1 MFLRKT
7 GDGFQSQ
14 WLTVWISTVTGQ
26 VTEEGLWLRGQSTW
40 KMQCYSMLNSQ
51 LFMIFKKLFKEHH
64 GESELACSVCSNC
77 CLQTCHLSP
86 VVVVVVFRVGSKIA
100 CSSC

>member
-1 MFLRKT
+1 MLLRKT

-40 KMQCYSMLNSQ
+40 KNAV
-51 LFMIFKKLFKEHH
+51 LFDV
-64 GESELACSVCSNC
+64 ELSTV
-77 CLQTCHLSP
+77 HD
-86 VVVVVVFRVGSKIA
+86 F
-100 CSSC
+100 

>member
-1 MFLRKT
+1 MIGGMLLRKT

-40 KMQCYSMLNSQ
+40 KNAV
-51 LFMIFKKLFKEHH
+51 LFDV
-64 GESELACSVCSNC
+64 ELSTV
-77 CLQTCHLSP
+77 HD
-86 VVVVVVFRVGSKIA
+86 F
-100 CSSC
+100 